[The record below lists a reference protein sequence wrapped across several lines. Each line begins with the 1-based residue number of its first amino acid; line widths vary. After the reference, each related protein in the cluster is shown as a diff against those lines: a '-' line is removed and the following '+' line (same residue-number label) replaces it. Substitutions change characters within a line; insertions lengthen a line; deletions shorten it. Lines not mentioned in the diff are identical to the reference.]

1 MIFPRIRGL
10 RGFVRGILMPVGENF
25 KEAQH
30 QGAIDALRSIGSYR
44 LMSEPKPKLSIS
56 SHRWILGY
64 LMKEKAIFLPS
75 LAALFFTAMLSL
87 AFPWFLKEL
96 VGNPTDALKTGVDP
110 QVVLAK
116 SNRVVLE
123 LVAVLALQAFV
134 AFFRV
139 QGFIRSGES
148 ALNRLRRDLF
158 AHLVRLPMPF
168 YQEQRS
174 GALSNRISADL
185 GVVRETLL
193 TTVPQAVRQTV
204 ILVGGLI
211 FIFVASWKLS
221 LIMLGSVPF
230 VVLAIAFFGRKV
242 RGFSKAAQDS
252 LAEAGTV
259 IEETVQGIADVKSF
273 TNEPFEATRYDRAL
287 ESFLGV
293 TMRGAKSRAA
303 FLAFIIFALF
313 GTIAFVTWY
322 GAQMLANGQIN
333 GTNFVSFILFSIFV
347 GASLGSFPE
356 IISQFQQTSG
366 ATERLRE
373 LLDTAPERTDG
384 DAQAKLGGALAFA
397 NLSFCYPSR
406 PDVQVLS
413 DLSFEVAPGQRV
425 ALVGPSGAGKSTVFS
440 LILGFNDPE
449 SGDVLFDGRSASTLA
464 LQALRSQIAIVPQEV
479 LLFGGSIRENIEYGK
494 PGATFEE
501 IEAAARQ
508 ANAHEFITELPEGFE
523 TLVGPR
529 GTKLSGGQRQRI
541 AIARAI
547 LADPRILLLDEAT
560 SALDSESERLVN
572 EALER
577 LMQGRTSLVIA
588 HRLSTVRHADSIL
601 VFSHGKIVESGTHE
615 QLIAN
620 HGTYRFLVE
629 TQLV

>member
-1 MIFPRIRGL
+1 
-10 RGFVRGILMPVGENF
+10 
-25 KEAQH
+25 
-30 QGAIDALRSIGSYR
+30 
-44 LMSEPKPKLSIS
+44 MSAPKTKKPIS
-56 SHRWILGY
+56 SHRWVLGY
-64 LMKEKAIFLPS
+64 LMREKAIFLPS
-75 LAALFFTAMLSL
+75 LGALFFTAILSL
-87 AFPWFLKEL
+87 AFPYFLKEL
-96 VGNPTDALKTGVDP
+96 IGNPTDALKAGVDP
-110 QVVLAK
+110 AQVLAK

-123 LVAVLALQAFV
+123 LTAVLALQACI

-168 YQEQRS
+168 FQEQRS
-174 GALSNRISADL
+174 GSLSNRVSADL
-185 GVVRETLL
+185 GVVRDTLL
-193 TTVPQAVRQTV
+193 NTVPQAVRQTV
-204 ILVGGLI
+204 ILIGGLI

-242 RGFSKAAQDS
+242 RGFSRAAQDS

-259 IEETVQGIADVKSF
+259 IEETVQGIADVKSY
-273 TNEPFEATRYDRAL
+273 TNEPFEEARYERSL
-287 ESFLGV
+287 QSFFGV
-293 TMRGAKSRAA
+293 TMRGARHRAA
-303 FLAFIIFALF
+303 FLSFIIFALF
-313 GTIAFVTWY
+313 GTIAFVAWF
-322 GAQMLANGQIN
+322 GARMLAHGEIN

-356 IISQFQQTSG
+356 IISQFQATAG

-384 DAQAKLGGALAFA
+384 DPDAKLTGYLAFE
-397 NLSFCYPSR
+397 NLSFRYPSR
-406 PDVQVLS
+406 PDVQVLKNL
-413 DLSFEVAPGQRV
+413 DFFVRPGQRV

-440 LILGFNDPE
+440 LILGFNAPE
-449 SGDVLFDGRSASTLA
+449 TGTVLFDNRPASSLA
-464 LQALRSQIAIVPQEV
+464 LAALRSQIAIVPQEV

-494 PGATFEE
+494 PGASLEE
-501 IEAAARQ
+501 IEAAAKQ
-508 ANAHEFITELPEGFE
+508 ANAYEYITALPEGFE

-577 LMQGRTSLVIA
+577 LMKGRTSLVIA
-588 HRLSTVRHADSIL
+588 HRLSTVRHADTTL
-601 VFSHGKIVESGTHE
+601 VFNHGKIVESGTHE
-615 QLIAN
+615 ELIERD
-620 HGTYRFLVE
+620 GTYRFLVE

>member
-1 MIFPRIRGL
+1 MDFSFAPLCGL
-10 RGFVRGILMPVGENF
+10 CASAVNPILPI
-25 KEAQH
+25 
-30 QGAIDALRSIGSYR
+30 IDATAAIVSHPR
-44 LMSEPKPKLSIS
+44 MSEPKTKKPIS
-56 SHRWILGY
+56 SHRWVLGY
-64 LMKEKAIFLPS
+64 LMQEKAVFIPS
-75 LAALFFTAMLSL
+75 LAALFFTAILSL
-87 AFPWFLKEL
+87 AFPYFLKEL
-96 VGNPTDALKTGVDP
+96 IGNPTDALKTGVDP
-110 QVVLAK
+110 AQVLAK

-123 LVAVLALQAFV
+123 LVAALALQATI

-158 AHLVRLPMPF
+158 AHLIRLPMPF
-168 YQEQRS
+168 FQEQRS
-174 GALSNRISADL
+174 GALSNRVSADL
-185 GVVRETLL
+185 GVVRDTLL
-193 TTVPQAVRQTV
+193 NTVPQAVRQTV
-204 ILVGGLI
+204 ILIGGLI

-242 RGFSKAAQDS
+242 RGFSKSAQDS

-259 IEETVQGIADVKSF
+259 IEETVQGIADVKAY
-273 TNEPFEATRYDRAL
+273 TNESFEGRRYDRAL
-287 ESFLGV
+287 TGFFGV
-293 TMRGAKSRAA
+293 TMRGAKHRAA
-303 FLAFIIFALF
+303 FLSFIIFALF
-313 GTIAFVTWY
+313 GTVAFVTWF
-322 GAQMLANGQIN
+322 GARMLAHGEIT

-356 IISQFQQTSG
+356 IISQFQATAG

-384 DAQAKLGGALAFA
+384 DPDAKLTGYLAFEG
-397 NLSFCYPSR
+397 LSFRYPSR
-406 PDVQVLS
+406 PDVQVLH
-413 DLSFEVAPGQRV
+413 DLNFFVRPGQRV

-440 LILGFNDPE
+440 LILGFNAPE
-449 SGDVLFDGRSASTLA
+449 NGQILFDNCPASGISLA
-464 LQALRSQIAIVPQEV
+464 ALRSQIAIVPQEV

-494 PGATFEE
+494 PGASMEE

-508 ANAHEFITELPEGFE
+508 ANAYEFIAALPEGFE

-577 LMQGRTSLVIA
+577 LMKGRTSLVIA

-601 VFSHGKIVESGTHE
+601 VFNQGKISESGTHE
-615 QLIAN
+615 ELIERD
-620 HGTYRFLVE
+620 GTYRFLVE